1 MIALPVSRET
11 VRSTVVVDND
21 TPGKDIPMS
30 TTTVPEPPPQDW
42 SAAPSGPC
50 CRSLEAVSID
60 DVEFG
65 SLSFVAV
72 AASYWIF
79 AVLPPA
85 LIVAGLAALRRA
97 LGADAGLG
105 AAGIVVSAVGI
116 GAMALGNGIEVAS
129 ISVGGGEVA
138 LGHALL
144 LIGFLVSIVGGILLG
159 IVVFRRRRD
168 WPSRGAGL
176 LLALA
181 LPVGIGIGV
190 LGRPSTRRTTPGS
203 GPPSPCP
210 PASRGCCSARRCGR
224 WAVRSAA
231 QFAAASR
238 ALRRAARRGAAL
250 R

>member
-1 MIALPVSRET
+1 MSTTPVSRT
-11 VRSTVVVDND
+11 ATAGLVGGALWALLPVAWSVVN
-21 TPGKDIPMS
+21 
-30 TTTVPEPPPQDW
+30 
-42 SAAPSGPC
+42 
-50 CRSLEAVSID
+50 ID

-97 LGADAGLG
+97 LGADAGRLG
-105 AAGIVVSAVGI
+105 AAGIVVSTVGL

-129 ISVGGGEVA
+129 ISFGGGEVS

-144 LIGFLVSIVGGILLG
+144 LLGFLVSIVGGILVG

-168 WPSRGAGL
+168 GLARAAGL

-190 LGRPSTRRTTPGS
+190 LGSAVDPENDAWFWAAITVPTGIAWVLLGASLRSVRRPAQAEFA
-203 GPPSPCP
+203 
-210 PASRGCCSARRCGR
+210 PAA
-224 WAVRSAA
+224 
-231 QFAAASR
+231 
-238 ALRRAARRGAAL
+238 
-250 R
+250 